1 MPKHIVLLKYTYEMD
16 LYRGRGRGGVQGHLS
31 VIFFSRYMIS
41 YMGEGHSVGGIT
53 VRFCDISLCKTSHA
67 S

>member
-1 MPKHIVLLKYTYEMD
+1 M
-16 LYRGRGRGGVQGHLS
+16 GGGVQGHLS

-41 YMGEGHSVGGIT
+41 YMGEGHSVGGIM